1 MAAAAGAV
9 GGSFGH
15 YPRLGIRPPLGFYE
29 YTPTNLDSY
38 VDLAF
43 YNTA

>member
-15 YPRLGIRPPLGFYE
+15 YPRLGIRPLLGFYE
-29 YTPTNLDSY
+29 YTPTNLSC

-43 YNTA
+43 YNTT